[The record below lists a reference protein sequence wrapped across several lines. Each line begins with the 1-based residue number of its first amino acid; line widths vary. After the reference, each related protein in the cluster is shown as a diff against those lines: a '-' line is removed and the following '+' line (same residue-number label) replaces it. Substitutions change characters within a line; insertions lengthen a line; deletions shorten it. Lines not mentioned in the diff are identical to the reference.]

1 MDAGRLKVIATAIL
15 LLSGAILGVAFAN
28 GSQPQLRQSEGLII
42 DYGGYD
48 TLWTG
53 ADLSSYTDCDSL
65 LDYAAGAN
73 GLEVVRDQDG
83 TVTSVGGKAADDTH
97 SWGFWV
103 MENGSDSWMKA
114 PSDAVPSDY
123 RMCAWAYC
131 ADGDTPATPFDAS
144 GNSIYGYPQAM
155 RTVSLA
161 PAITEIIGALNATS
175 TLVGADQYSNYPD
188 SVAEGKASGR
198 IAVTG
203 GYTNPSFESIIA
215 TDPDIVFCDSSQYLH
230 NEVQKKLIDNGYNA
244 VSLYDGQDIDTVL
257 KNIFI
262 VGTVMGY
269 GMAARSVI
277 SDIQSVMSLIMNSV
291 DSDPL
296 SQSFSTLIT
305 LSADKSPWASG
316 SGTYAHDAVV
326 VAGGSNILSEMD
338 GWVHVNSEVI
348 SKGNPQVIIVLHS
361 SVEGTLDYGSMLE
374 NMSAEW
380 KSTDAY
386 KNGRV
391 YLLTDDA
398 ADMAQR
404 PSPRV
409 AQLAELVA
417 RIIQP
422 DVFADIE
429 VPKVIGNDYRDYLV
443 YSKNMDFNN

>member
-1 MDAGRLKVIATAIL
+1 MYNILISGYYGFNNIGDESILRTVIDNLREKLPDIDITVLSQDPAQTSAKYGVKAARRMSLWDIFRSVLHCDL
-15 LLSGAILGVAFAN
+15 LLSG
-28 GSQPQLRQSEGLII
+28 
-42 DYGGYD
+42 GG
-48 TLWTG
+48 
-53 ADLSSYTDCDSL
+53 SL
-65 LDYAAGAN
+65 L
-73 GLEVVRDQDG
+73 
-83 TVTSVGGKAADDTH
+83 
-97 SWGFWV
+97 
-103 MENGSDSWMKA
+103 
-114 PSDAVPSDY
+114 
-123 RMCAWAYC
+123 
-131 ADGDTPATPFDAS
+131 
-144 GNSIYGYPQAM
+144 
-155 RTVSLA
+155 
-161 PAITEIIGALNATS
+161 
-175 TLVGADQYSNYPD
+175 
-188 SVAEGKASGR
+188 SVAA
-198 IAVTG
+198 
-203 GYTNPSFESIIA
+203 
-215 TDPDIVFCDSSQYLH
+215 
-230 NEVQKKLIDNGYNA
+230 
-244 VSLYDGQDIDTVL
+244 
-257 KNIFI
+257 
-262 VGTVMGY
+262 
-269 GMAARSVI
+269 
-277 SDIQSVMSLIMNSV
+277 
-291 DSDPL
+291 
-296 SQSFSTLIT
+296 
-305 LSADKSPWASG
+305 G